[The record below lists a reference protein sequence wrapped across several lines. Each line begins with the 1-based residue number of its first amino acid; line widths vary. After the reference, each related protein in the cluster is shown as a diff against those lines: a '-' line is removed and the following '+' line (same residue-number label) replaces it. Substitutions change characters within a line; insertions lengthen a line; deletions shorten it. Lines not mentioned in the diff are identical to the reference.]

1 MVDSI
6 QQCCRPV
13 RIEDRPQIEEIRARA
28 GHTLSAQAFTS
39 LYLWQKAMKLSVCL
53 ENDAFFV
60 RFLQRGD
67 NAWFYPCGSE
77 EAQAR
82 FLQAGLQTPEFSLHY
97 VRRED
102 VAFIQSLF
110 PGRFRF
116 EEARG
121 DFEYI
126 CDRAAQVEMQGA
138 KFRKLRSKVNR
149 GKHCCN
155 WNVVRI
161 CKENL
166 PACRTIIQHWE
177 HSGISDREV
186 ALFSLEHF
194 EELNMMGIIL
204 ETAEGPQA
212 TAYGS
217 CITNDVFDLHVAKT
231 VMHNIDSYLK
241 WELYSHLP
249 ETVRV
254 VNLEEDLNLPG
265 LRTSK
270 LESLPELIPLWKGVP
285 I

>member
-1 MVDSI
+1 MVDHI

-28 GHTLSAQAFTS
+28 GHTLSAHAFTS

-116 EEARG
+116 
-121 DFEYI
+121 
-126 CDRAAQVEMQGA
+126 
-138 KFRKLRSKVNR
+138 
-149 GKHCCN
+149 
-155 WNVVRI
+155 
-161 CKENL
+161 
-166 PACRTIIQHWE
+166 
-177 HSGISDREV
+177 
-186 ALFSLEHF
+186 
-194 EELNMMGIIL
+194 
-204 ETAEGPQA
+204 
-212 TAYGS
+212 
-217 CITNDVFDLHVAKT
+217 
-231 VMHNIDSYLK
+231 
-241 WELYSHLP
+241 
-249 ETVRV
+249 
-254 VNLEEDLNLPG
+254 
-265 LRTSK
+265 
-270 LESLPELIPLWKGVP
+270 
-285 I
+285 